1 MGLKGKLISQ
11 IETKCS
17 GHLLHEHFKSNP
29 HKTSAMSPDKITNF
43 TLHEGQLGK
52 TNSVVSWN
60 YILGGKERHAKQ
72 VLHIDDE
79 EKSITFNFKEGYMN
93 ELYKSMTLTLTL
105 IAEKN
110 FITWTLVYE
119 KLNENT
125 PEPLDF
131 IEFLIYL
138 IKDLETH
145 HVGK

>member
-11 IETKCS
+11 IEMKCS
-17 GHLLHEHFKSNP
+17 GHLLYEHFKSNP
-29 HKTSAMSPDKITNF
+29 HKTSSMSPDKITNF
-43 TLHEGQLGK
+43 TIHEGQLGK

-60 YILGGKERHAKQ
+60 IILGGKERHAKQ
-72 VLHIDDE
+72 VLYIDDE
-79 EKSITFNFKEGYMN
+79 EKTITFNFNEGFMN
-93 ELYKSMTLTLTL
+93 EIYKSMTLTLT
-105 IAEKN
+105 AEEN
-110 FITWTLVYE
+110 LITWTLVYE

-131 IEFLIYL
+131 MEFLVGL